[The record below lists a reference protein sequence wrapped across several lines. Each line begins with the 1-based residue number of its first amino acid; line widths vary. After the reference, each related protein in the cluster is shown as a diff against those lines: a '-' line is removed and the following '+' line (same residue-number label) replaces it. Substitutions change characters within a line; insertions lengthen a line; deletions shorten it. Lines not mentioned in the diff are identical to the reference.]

1 MTETVLQYL
10 KRHWKLLLNI
20 VTVGVLVII
29 VFSIHNELI
38 TTFKNLT
45 RVHAWILLLMIPIEM
60 YNYHAQTKLYEGLF
74 KLVGN
79 KVKYKL
85 LYKTALELNFI
96 NSVFP
101 SAGISGV
108 SYFGMR
114 LRSDKISGTKAAV
127 VQMLKLVLIL
137 LSFEILLIIGVFIMA
152 VGGHINDITIAVASS
167 LSTLMVV
174 GTFAGMMILSEK
186 RRIDATVAFVTRL
199 INKIIHIIR
208 PKHPE
213 TISAEHWRHSA
224 QELHDNYVIIKSNY
238 KELKQPLIYATLANL
253 TEVLAIY
260 VVYGAFGHW
269 VNIGA
274 IILAYAVAN
283 FAGLVSVLPGGIGVF
298 EALMTAVLA
307 AAGIPI
313 SLSIPVTV
321 MYRVLNTIIQIPPG
335 YYFYHRAL
343 QAKSVK
349 ETG

>member
-10 KRHWKLLLNI
+10 KRHWKILLNI
-20 VTVGVLVII
+20 VTVGALLIVI
-29 VFSIHNELI
+29 FSIHHELV
-38 TTFKNLT
+38 TTFENLT
-45 RVHAWILLLMIPIEM
+45 KVHAWILLLMIPIEIL
-60 YNYHAQTKLYEGLF
+60 NYHAQTKLYEGLF
-74 KLVGN
+74 KIVGN
-79 KVKYKL
+79 EVKYHL

-114 LRSDKISGTKAAV
+114 LRSDKISGTKAAI

-152 VGGHINDITIAVASS
+152 VSGHISDFTIAIASS
-167 LSTLMVV
+167 LTTLMVI
-174 GTFAGMMILSEK
+174 GTFAAMMILNDR
-186 RRIDATVAFVTRL
+186 RRIDATLAFITKV
-199 INKIIHIIR
+199 INWLIHIVR

-213 TISAEHWRHSA
+213 TITTERWRRGA
-224 QELHDNYVIIKSNY
+224 QEFHQNYLVIKANY

-260 VVYGAFGHW
+260 AVYGAFGHW

-274 IILAYAVAN
+274 VILAYAVAN
-283 FAGLVSVLPGGIGVF
+283 FAGLISVLPGGIGIF
-298 EALMTAVLA
+298 EALMTAILA

-313 SLSIPVTV
+313 GLSIPVTV
-321 MYRVLNTIIQIPPG
+321 MYRILNTIIQVPPG

-343 QAKSVK
+343 RENKFS
-349 ETG
+349 ET

>member
-10 KRHWKLLLNI
+10 KRHWKILLNV
-20 VTVGVLVII
+20 VTVGALLII
-29 VFSIHNELI
+29 VFSIRHELV
-38 TTFKNLT
+38 TTFENLA

-60 YNYHAQTKLYEGLF
+60 FNYHSQTKLYEGLF

-79 KVKYKL
+79 KVEYNL

-127 VQMLKLVLIL
+127 VQMIKLVLIL
-137 LSFEILLIIGVFIMA
+137 LSFEILLIVGVFIMA
-152 VGGHINDITIAVASS
+152 VSGHINDLTIAVASS
-167 LSTLMVV
+167 LSTLMVI

-186 RRIDATVAFVTRL
+186 KRTDATLAFITRL
-199 INKIIHIIR
+199 INQLIHVIR

-213 TISAEHWRHSA
+213 TISAERWRRGA
-224 QELHDNYVIIKSNY
+224 QELHENYMVIRSNY

-283 FAGLVSVLPGGIGVF
+283 FAGLVSVLPGGIGIF

-313 SLSIPVTV
+313 GLSIPVTV
-321 MYRVLNTIIQIPPG
+321 MYRVLNTIIQVPPG
-335 YYFYHRAL
+335 YYFYHHAL
-343 QAKSVK
+343 RGKSVK
-349 ETG
+349 ET